1 MGDGALP
8 FDGLTVP
15 SKVEG
20 YLDHFEQPA
29 GEGLFASLPDP
40 MSVAVKLWIPKAWG
54 MAARLRYGRGPG
66 SCGLASKKSG

>member
-15 SKVEG
+15 SKVDG
-20 YLDHFEQPA
+20 YLDFFEQPA
-29 GEGLFASLPDP
+29 EKGFFASLPDP
-40 MSVAVKLWIPKAWG
+40 ISVAVRLWNAKAWG
-54 MAARLRYGRGPG
+54 MAARLRYEREPG

>member
-1 MGDGALP
+1 MP
-8 FDGLTVP
+8 FDVLTVP
-15 SKVEG
+15 SEVEG

-40 MSVAVKLWIPKAWG
+40 MSVAVRLWNAKAWG
-54 MAARLRYGRGPG
+54 MPPRLRYGREPG